1 MNMKMTRMAV
11 LAAGFTALGLAGC
24 SQYVKQTDFQQLQQT
39 VQEQGNTLKTQ
50 QSEIDSIKQ
59 QMASQFS
66 KYDAAI
72 TAMQG
77 RVKVDTVA
85 HFAFDSAELNEQDKP
100 ALQDFAQ
107 TIAKY
112 HPNVLITVEGFTDP
126 AGSRS
131 NNKKLGLERANAV
144 RDFLVSSGLSDSQVR
159 AVSYGKDS
167 NRQVTKGATRDQGA
181 DNRRVAL
188 TVDSTGASSS
198 SNSMGQSS

>member
-59 QMASQFS
+59 QMTSQFS

-107 TIAKY
+107 TISKY

-126 AGSRS
+126 AGSR
-131 NNKKLGLERANAV
+131 NYNKKLGMERANAV
-144 RDFLVSSGLSDSQVR
+144 REFLVSSGLNAGQVR

>member
-50 QSEIDSIKQ
+50 QSEIDAIKQ

-77 RVKVDTVA
+77 RVNVDTVA

-107 TIAKY
+107 TMSKY

-126 AGSRS
+126 AGSRAY
-131 NNKKLGLERANAV
+131 NKKLGMERATAV
-144 RDFLVSSGLSDSQVR
+144 RDFLVSSGLNADQVR
-159 AVSYGKDS
+159 AVSYGKDTD
-167 NRQVTKGATRDQGA
+167 RQVTKGATRDQGA

-188 TVDSTGASSS
+188 TVDSTGASSA